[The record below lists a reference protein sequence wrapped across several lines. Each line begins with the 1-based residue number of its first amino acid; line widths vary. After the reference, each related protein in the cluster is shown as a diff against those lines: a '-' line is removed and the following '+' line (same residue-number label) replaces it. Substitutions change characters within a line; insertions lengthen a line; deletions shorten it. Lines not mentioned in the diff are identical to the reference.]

1 MRRENDQLTRSTVSM
16 TLRWKI
22 FEPGSIDA
30 THAVAHAR
38 ALVLVAALAVASC
51 CVSPS
56 QAETS
61 LATSAGQQQPGASV
75 DLAKLFD
82 AVVETIDRQF
92 VDPQLLETL
101 DWQTRAK
108 AVRSSVLS
116 APTTDDAVE
125 RINSLIG
132 ELNTSHTG
140 LYAPDDYRYYITLEI
155 LSGAPGTRDLIFERF
170 WGTGPYFPGI
180 GIFTAK
186 VEGRHF
192 IDGVLEG
199 SPADKAGLE
208 FGDEVLSVD
217 GRPYSQIA
225 AFRGKLGHTVQV
237 EFRRVR
243 DGEPRFRAMSVI
255 PIVPSVAFS
264 DATRASARVIE
275 RDGRR
280 IGYIRVWAITDS
292 RSFRAALA
300 ALNPESGEGAKPLDA
315 LIVDL
320 RGRVGG
326 SIGTADRLLD
336 MLGTAPKPYW
346 GSLRYIDRSGK
357 DTAPRGD
364 TSRAQV
370 KPFQGRSVLLID
382 HQTRSAGEIVAYGYK
397 RSGFGKVFG
406 TPTAGAVTSGAPF
419 AMPGGFMLYVAHSSL
434 EFDGQRLEG
443 VGVTPDR
450 RVERP
455 LPYAAGADPVLDAA
469 LEYLIKVEAPS
480 PP

>member
-1 MRRENDQLTRSTVSM
+1 MR
-16 TLRWKI
+16 LRWKL
-22 FEPGSIDA
+22 FDPGLIDV
-30 THAVAHAR
+30 TQAVARAR
-38 ALVLVAALAVASC
+38 TLVLVVALTVASC
-51 CVSPS
+51 GASPS

-61 LATSAGQQQPGASV
+61 LATPAAQQPSGVTV
-75 DLAKLFD
+75 DLPKLFD

-92 VDPQLLETL
+92 VDPQLLKTR
-101 DWQTRAK
+101 DWQARAK

-116 APTTDDAVE
+116 APTTKDAVE
-125 RINSLIG
+125 RINGLLA
-132 ELNTSHTG
+132 ELDTSHTG
-140 LYAPDDYRYYITLEI
+140 LYAPDDHRYYITLEV

-170 WGTGPYFPGI
+170 WGAGPYFPGV
-180 GIFTAK
+180 GIFTTE
-186 VEGRHF
+186 VGGRHF

-199 SPADKAGLE
+199 SPADKAGLR

-225 AFRGKLGHTVQV
+225 PFRGKLGHTVDL

-243 DGEPRFRAMSVI
+243 DGQPQTRAVAVI

-280 IGYIRVWAITDS
+280 IGYIRVWAITES
-292 RSFRAALA
+292 RSFRTALA
-300 ALNPESGEGAKPLDA
+300 ALNPENGEGAKPLDA

-346 GSLRYIDRSGK
+346 GPLRFIDRSGK
-357 DTAPRGD
+357 HTDPQGEP
-364 TSRAQV
+364 SRSQV
-370 KPFQGRSVLLID
+370 KAFQGRSVMLID
-382 HQTRSAGEIVAYGYK
+382 HQTRSAGEIVAHGYK

-434 EFDGQRLEG
+434 EFDGRRLEG

-450 RVERP
+450 HIERP

-469 LEYLIKVEAPS
+469 VEHLIETAP
-480 PP
+480 P